1 MDAEA
6 AALLPEHVLFRI
18 ERGDVNGRAFGTPR
32 NPRPP
37 TLAEFNPRL
46 IDIHAGDLAA
56 KIVKR
61 KHGIL
66 PEQAQRIGQLSN
78 DELIRFRV
86 DDPISA
92 VEVTNGL
99 SLTGGHHRTHE
110 IYQRVLHGQLV
121 ADTPVRVLLH
131 D

>member
-1 MDAEA
+1 MDAESLKQ
-6 AALLPEHVLFRI
+6 LLEHVLFRI
-18 ERGDVNGRAFGTPR
+18 ERGDANGRAFGTPR
-32 NPRPP
+32 NPRVP
-37 TLAEFNPRL
+37 TLAEFNPRF
-46 IDIHAGDLAA
+46 IEIHAGDLAA

-66 PEQAQRIGQLSN
+66 PQQAQRIGQLTN
-78 DELIRFRV
+78 DELIRIRV

-92 VEVTNGL
+92 VEVANGL

-110 IYQRVLHGQLV
+110 VSQRVLNGRLAV
-121 ADTPVRVLLH
+121 DAPVRILLH